1 MKGKMN
7 IKEQKIINAIIYFVK
22 NTKDC
27 KKTKLFKL
35 LYYLDFIHFKRFGLS
50 VTGYDYITMKY
61 GPVPSKLLDQFEKNK
76 FPEEYQKNFSVEKI
90 TDEDDQ
96 YSFQILLKNKNPD
109 LDWFTP
115 NELSVLKEVTFMF
128 KDAQAKDMI
137 EATHFKNT
145 PWDKTVKTKGMGK
158 NIDYFLALDEESNLT
173 KEEIEERFRLQKELG
188 G

>member
-1 MKGKMN
+1 MMN
-7 IKEQKIINAIIYFVK
+7 ITEQKIINAIIYFVK

-35 LYYLDFIHFKRFGLS
+35 LYYLDFIHFKRYGLS
-50 VTGYDYITMKY
+50 VTGYDYITMPY
-61 GPVPSKLLDQFEKNK
+61 GPVPSKLLDHFEKNE
-76 FPEEYQKNFSVEKI
+76 FPEEYQKYFSIDKI
-90 TDEDDQ
+90 TDDDDK
-96 YSFQILLKNKNPD
+96 YSFQIHLKNNKPD
-109 LDWFTP
+109 LEWFTP
-115 NELSVLKEVTFMF
+115 NESSVLEEVAFMF
-128 KDAQAKDMI
+128 KDAQAKDMV

-158 NIDYFLALDEESNLT
+158 HIDYFLALDEESTLT